1 MAKNL
6 SPETLQNPMCFR
18 VVLALLGGSIFYGG
32 LCLRGKHTHYAR
44 LLGLAAPVVLKREA
58 VCAFLNLI
66 RNGKQSIN
74 PKNMDAG
81 STNLSGTNLNS
92 RRLALSIAK
101 GEPQGWGEYSR
112 RRTHFIQDNK
122 KPTKLVG
129 CAGFLGPCE
138 AFFGGAAGIE
148 PASASPLPLAL
159 HAYPS
164 L

>member
-1 MAKNL
+1 MPEGKTYSLRPFIGISSSSSAK
-6 SPETLQNPMCFR
+6 E
-18 VVLALLGGSIFYGG
+18 
-32 LCLRGKHTHYAR
+32 
-44 LLGLAAPVVLKREA
+44 REA
-58 VCAFLNLI
+58 VSAFFNLI

-138 AFFGGAAGIE
+138 AFFGGGGGNRTRVRKSSAIGSTCLSQSLSLAG
-148 PASASPLPLAL
+148 
-159 HAYPS
+159 HYPTGREDVRRFR
-164 L
+164 